1 MALAYFDTSLLEPD
15 ILNWEDDYSE
25 FVEELKLYFGSS
37 DLMGE
42 SESKIENLTM
52 KSSQCIAKYI
62 VEFNRLATITGWD
75 GMQIHYYS
83 YWVFCYCYCG
93 CCYYYL
99 MSWRLGFVVYHSSFQ
114 KIDFHVPIGFLL
126 PIPNTGPLL

>member
-62 VEFNRLATITGWD
+62 VEFNQLATVMGWD
-75 GMQIHYYS
+75 S
-83 YWVFCYCYCG
+83 C
-93 CCYYYL
+93 
-99 MSWRLGFVVYHSSFQ
+99 RLQHQFYRG
-114 KIDFHVPIGFLL
+114 L
-126 PIPNTGPLL
+126 PSRMLVQLE